1 MTTGKELYRLVV
13 EKENGKSNSAD
24 KNLPWDFLS
33 WLSEKQK
40 GTDPTPGS
48 INSKAYGI
56 AEGIFNDQKETLIE
70 IDSDFEEG
78 MEFIEWMIGY
88 RGAQGAKSKLG
99 EDFGKS
105 FSQNIDRVFTVEY
118 IFGGCGL
125 EDFNA
130 IYDPL
135 LLAQSPATL
144 NLIGVFT
151 SGSSIDNVGNDSRA
165 VEVNFNPCSTSET
178 NLDAYLEILVAEI
191 YENAGFT
198 AIFKQAEEEER
209 SGLAG
214 IINRR
219 FGDGTLSE
227 ELLSEIAEKQ
237 ERFRDSIYF
246 KNVRFKE
253 QCFLLS
259 NVQALARIKKQIDI
273 GSTTNIEGEPVR
285 DPLFQIYHRKQL
297 PSESA
302 SGNRTLLLQGDPYAL
317 MNRLTQSGKKEAF
330 FDISNA
336 ALSSLQPMTRLYK
349 VVYDTG
355 SQTEREIE
363 IEFDSNTTQKDLSL
377 LEDIRKRG
385 HGVGIKSFSF
395 SYDGD
400 NPFAIKKSIK
410 ATLVIV
416 ANTFGEL
423 LRKRGEYSYIDLAL
437 KTGGEETVN
446 SLDPLSADEKLTS
459 NLQKLNFRLK
469 AIVGWANPISVDGTV
484 ITDDIKSAVYDSY
497 ITLNLTPTVH
507 DFKFEET
514 GKVTFTQE
522 YFAYVEDFFDEKS
535 FDIFSNP
542 DIATGSVS
550 QTLRKIEYANEIKK
564 CSAVENISEI
574 RNANAEV
581 IEQEKIIN
589 RRSLMLDMIEKE
601 KIRVVNIP
609 INTMDLYR
617 RNGPLSDSS
626 EQLEKAFAEVT
637 VQSLSPSTPDSLTS
651 TLFTEADTDEEK
663 VTVATPNTFPV
674 ETVFS
679 TSFFWV
685 SDLLDVILER
695 IGKTLDLT
703 VQELE
708 KEAPEGLEEAYA
720 IEIENYKRYL
730 ENFKR
735 LRIMLGPVELLNA
748 NKTGAAITTEF
759 VNFGDLP
766 ISVKYF
772 MEFLTE
778 KYLKKEREIYPLNT
792 FLNQFFNEL
801 IGTFLNKDT
810 CYSNRARQ
818 KTRLGSAA
826 LTAYNN
832 YDDVDDI
839 TYLCKKRKTTRLPI
853 QAFSMPILNVMG
865 GRDEATNNPGI
876 DKEINYLVYYAA
888 RTQPT
893 EIMRGVKSEDHPK
906 GIWHYQ
912 VGKDRGIVK
921 TIDLTK
927 TTSTGLAEVRFEQEG
942 YDGLSQLRVL
952 YDVTIKTFLDVS
964 AFPGNYIYVEPRGF
978 DPSLDQNL
986 TRLGVGGYCMI
997 ISSDHTIGPGLA
1009 ETTINAK
1016 WVAQA
1021 EAEELASNQNSE
1033 ADKGSE
1039 EPDVSKCSDLLGRLE
1054 ALNKDLEQQNALIP
1068 DDVNGDDGSSGDE
1081 NDVPIQPLLPGRKF

>member
-1 MTTGKELYRLVV
+1 MA
-13 EKENGKSNSAD
+13 NGEESNEAQIANYFDQDGANKSFKKSY
-24 KNLPWDFLS
+24 
-33 WLSEKQK
+33 EI
-40 GTDPTPGS
+40 S
-48 INSKAYGI
+48 INDQQFRESIGAEEDMSYEDWLQQTEIGRKFNSLKTNFPDSSPALTYWISKCEEEPNFALCRGPDSKEFENYLNEKFVELIGDSYQKVAEEDGI
-56 AEGIFNDQKETLIE
+56 PFFSKLNFASMLGAIRYEEAEAQQKAAIEADAKALKDLARDTLI
-70 IDSDFEEG
+70 
-78 MEFIEWMIGY
+78 Y
-88 RGAQGAKSKLG
+88 K
-99 EDFGKS
+99 
-105 FSQNIDRVFTVEY
+105 NI
-118 IFGGCGL
+118 
-125 EDFNA
+125 
-130 IYDPL
+130 
-135 LLAQSPATL
+135 
-144 NLIGVFT
+144 
-151 SGSSIDNVGNDSRA
+151 
-165 VEVNFNPCSTSET
+165 
-178 NLDAYLEILVAEI
+178 
-191 YENAGFT
+191 
-198 AIFKQAEEEER
+198 
-209 SGLAG
+209 
-214 IINRR
+214 
-219 FGDGTLSE
+219 
-227 ELLSEIAEKQ
+227 
-237 ERFRDSIYF
+237 
-246 KNVRFKE
+246 RFKE

-273 GSTTNIEGEPVR
+273 GSTTDMEGEPVR
-285 DPLFQIYHRKQL
+285 DPLFQMLHRKQL
-297 PSESA
+297 PSKGA

-336 ALSSLQPMTRLYK
+336 ALSSLQPMMRLYK
-349 VVYDTG
+349 VIYDTK
-355 SQTEREIE
+355 SQTEKEVEIK
-363 IEFDSNTTQKDLSL
+363 FDSNTTQNDLSL
-377 LEDIRKRG
+377 LEDIKVRG
-385 HGVGIKSFSF
+385 HGVGIKSFKIK
-395 SYDGD
+395 YDGD
-400 NPFAIKKSIK
+400 NPFAIKKSIT

-423 LRKRGEYSYIDLAL
+423 LRDRGEYSYIDLAL

-542 DIATGSVS
+542 DISGSVS

-637 VQSLSPSTPDSLTS
+637 VQSLSPNTPDSLIS
-651 TLFTEADTDEEK
+651 TLFTEVDTDEEK
-663 VTVATPNTFPV
+663 VTVATPNTSANS
-674 ETVFS
+674 VFS

-708 KEAPEGLEEAYA
+708 KKAPEGLEEAYA

-839 TYLCKKRKTTRLPI
+839 TYLCKISKNTRLPI
-853 QAFSMPILNVMG
+853 QALSMPILDVMG

-893 EIMRGVKSEDHPK
+893 EIMRGVKSDDHPK

-1021 EAEELASNQNSE
+1021 EAEESVRIRTESIDEGTQ
-1033 ADKGSE
+1033 

-1054 ALNKDLEQQNALIP
+1054 ALNKDLEQQNALTP
-1068 DDVNGDDGSSGDE
+1068 NDGNEDDGSSGDE
-1081 NDVPIQPLLPGRKF
+1081 NNVSIQFPLPGRKF